1 MLSIIVNS
9 TFDKIVMKDFSQ
21 GLFETKKKLKN
32 FENKI
37 AKLLF
42 DAGLKKE
49 QGLVFKDLFPSIVS
63 LVEVF
68 VELKMPNKN

>member
-9 TFDKIVMKDFSQ
+9 TFDKIVMKDFPQ

-37 AKLLF
+37 ANLLF
-42 DAGLKKE
+42 DAGLKIRTRISF
-49 QGLVFKDLFPSIVS
+49 QRSFSFDRFTRRSFRRI
-63 LVEVF
+63 
-68 VELKMPNKN
+68 KNAQ